1 MSRVVGVLLA
11 GGRGTRFE
19 GGNKLLAE
27 FEGQALVGHAAR
39 SLANADLERAV
50 AVLGHDADAV
60 EPALDGIVDET
71 VYNPEYERG
80 QSRSVRAGAEVARA
94 RGADAA
100 LFLPGDMPC
109 VDAETVDALVA
120 AYEDGGGDGGGEEDG
135 RDEEEDASGRGDGSD
150 EADEAILVPTVDGR
164 RGNPVLFGAARFAD
178 LAALSGD
185 VGGRAL
191 FEGEAVR
198 SVPVDDPGVRCDV
211 DTKAA
216 LSELRQFGCDG
227 RS

>member
-27 FEGQALVGHAAR
+27 YDGEALVRRAAR
-39 SLANADLERAV
+39 SLADADTERAV

-60 EPALDGIVDET
+60 EPVLDGIVDET

-80 QSRSVRAGAEVARA
+80 QSRSVRAGVGVARA
-94 RGADAA
+94 RDADAA

-109 VDAETVDALVA
+109 VDAETVDALVG
-120 AYEDGGGDGGGEEDG
+120 AYCEI
-135 RDEEEDASGRGDGSD
+135 D

-164 RGNPVLFGAARFAD
+164 RGNPVLFGAAHFAD

-191 FEGEAVR
+191 FEAEAVR
-198 SVPVDDPGVRCDV
+198 SVPVDDLGVRRDV
-211 DTKAA
+211 DTAAA